1 MAQWVICEE
10 KRRKLKQLEMATPAK
25 IAWIVVLVSVIVM
38 VWLKQRSLHLE
49 DEFHQWLLQ
58 NNLVDIENTL
68 RNAGVCC
75 ISNLTRSIT

>member
-1 MAQWVICEE
+1 
-10 KRRKLKQLEMATPAK
+10 MATPAK

-58 NNLVDIENTL
+58 NNLVDIEDTL